1 MKFLFTYTYNGKYE
15 GHYVNGKGSLVLG
28 TSTKV
33 KKITTDV
40 IEDARQEAIQN
51 MESKGYQV
59 ENLACMGWF
68 KFEE

>member
-1 MKFLFTYTYNGKYE
+1 MKFLFTYNYNGIYE
-15 GHYVNGKGSLVLG
+15 GHSINGSGSLVIS

-40 IEDARQEAIQN
+40 IEDARQVAIQN

-59 ENLACMGWF
+59 NNLACMGWF